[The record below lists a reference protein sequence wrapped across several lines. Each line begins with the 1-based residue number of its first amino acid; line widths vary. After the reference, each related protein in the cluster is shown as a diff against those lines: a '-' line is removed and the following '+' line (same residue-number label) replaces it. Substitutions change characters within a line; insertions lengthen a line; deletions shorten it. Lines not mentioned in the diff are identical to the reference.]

1 MDAKAVLELYDRQM
15 RHGILYPDT
24 QREETPHVV
33 RHLSLSGMQS
43 FILYSALTE
52 ANADEIIQNE
62 IAYFEKLGHP
72 VEWKVYD
79 HDLPADLKTR
89 LQRFGFEVGEAE
101 ALMALD
107 VANAPAFLLAPP
119 KVDVQH
125 ITDPSRVGEILSVQR
140 KVWAGEDYSDLEKQL
155 QEDLQ
160 KRPETLSVYAVY
172 IDGMPVSSA
181 WMYYHPDT
189 QFASLWGGAT
199 LPNYRG
205 RGVYSSLLAARVQ
218 DAKQRGCHF
227 LTIDASPMSRP
238 IVSKHGFMF
247 LDNTYPCTLSFK
259 PAK

>member
-1 MDAKAVLELYDRQM
+1 MDAKAILELYDRQM
-15 RHGILYPDT
+15 RHGIIYPDT
-24 QREETPHVV
+24 QREETAHVV
-33 RHLSLSGMQS
+33 RHLSQTGMQS
-43 FILYSALTE
+43 FILHSTLTE
-52 ANADEIIQNE
+52 SNADEVIQNE

-79 HDLPADLKTR
+79 HDLPTDLKTR
-89 LQRFGFEVGEAE
+89 LMRFGFEVGEAE

-107 VANAPAFLLAPP
+107 VENAPSFLLVPP
-119 KVDVQH
+119 KVDVQR
-125 ITDPSRVGEILSVQR
+125 ITAPAQIEEILSVQQ
-140 KVWAGEDYSDLEKQL
+140 KVWAGEDYSDLIHQL

-160 KRPETLSVYAVY
+160 HRSETLSVYAIY

-181 WMYYHPDT
+181 WVYYHADT

-218 DAKQRGCHF
+218 EAKQRGCRF

-247 LDNTYPCTLSFK
+247 LDNTYPCLLSFN
-259 PAK
+259 AGE